1 MDNRAGEMEVFAAA
15 VDLGN
20 FSAAGRR
27 LGLSPSAVSKLV
39 TRLEERLGTRL
50 LVRST
55 RALQLTPE
63 GDAYLQRARRILAE
77 IEDTERVVAGGAAAA
92 PRGLLRLNVSVGFG
106 VRCVV
111 PLVPDFLKLYP
122 EVQLDLSLSDSIIDL
137 IEERADIAIRTGPLR
152 DSSLTARK
160 VMESPRVIVGAPDY
174 LKHRGIPKTPADLD
188 RHNCLIFNFRSTQT
202 DWPFRDPKSGKAF
215 MKPVGGNL
223 MVNNG
228 LTMRQMALRGVGLV
242 RLARFDVET
251 DIAAG
256 HLVPVL
262 EKFSAGDTVPFHAL
276 FVSHDYMAARI
287 RAFLDFLTDWIANNE
302 ARVRRRG

>member
-1 MDNRAGEMEVFAAA
+1 MDNRAGEMEVFVAA

-39 TRLEERLGTRL
+39 TRLEERLGSRL

-55 RALQLTPE
+55 RALTLTPE
-63 GDAYLQRARRILAE
+63 GDAYLQRARRILSE
-77 IEDTERVVAGGAAAA
+77 IEETERIVAGGAAAV
-92 PRGLLRLNVSVGFG
+92 PRGLLRINVSVGFG

-160 VMESPRVIVGAPDY
+160 VMESPRIITASPDY
-174 LKHRGIPKTPADLD
+174 LKRYGMPKTPADLD
-188 RHNCLIFNFRSTQT
+188 RHNCLIFNFRRTQVE
-202 DWPFRDPKSGKAF
+202 WPFRDPAAGKAF
-215 MKPVGGNL
+215 MKPISGNL

-228 LTMRQMALRGVGLV
+228 LTMRQMALHGVGLA
-242 RLARFDVET
+242 RLARFDVED

-256 HLVPVL
+256 TLVPVL
-262 EKFSAGDTVPFHAL
+262 EKFSAGDSVPFHAL

-287 RAFLDFLTDWIANNE
+287 RAFLDFLTERMAKSA
-302 ARVRRRG
+302 ARTRQR

>member
-1 MDNRAGEMEVFAAA
+1 MDNRAGEMEVFVAAL
-15 VDLGN
+15 DLGN

-27 LGLSPSAVSKLV
+27 LGLSPSAVSKLI

-63 GDAYLQRARRILAE
+63 GDAYLARARSILSQ
-77 IEDTERVVAGGAAAA
+77 IEETERVVAGGAAAV

-111 PLVPDFLKLYP
+111 PLVPDFLARYP

-160 VMESPRVIVGAPDY
+160 IMESPRIIVASPAY
-174 LKHRGIPKTPADLD
+174 LKQHGTPKTPDDLE
-188 RHNCLIFNFRSTQT
+188 RHNCLIFNFRRIQT
-202 DWPFRDPKSGKAF
+202 EWPFRDTRSGKAF
-215 MKPVGGNL
+215 MQPVTGNL

-228 LTMRQMALRGVGLV
+228 LTMRQMALRHVGLA
-242 RLARFDVET
+242 RLARFDVEA

-256 HLVPVL
+256 DLIPVL
-262 EKFSAGDTVPFHAL
+262 EDWSAGDMVPFHAL
-276 FVSHDYMAARI
+276 FVGHDYLAARI
-287 RAFLDFLTDWIANNE
+287 RAFLDFLTEWIERNE
-302 ARVRRRG
+302 ERVG

>member
-1 MDNRAGEMEVFAAA
+1 MDNRAGEMEVFVAA

-39 TRLEERLGTRL
+39 SRIEERLGTRL

-55 RALQLTPE
+55 RALTLTPE
-63 GDAYLQRARRILAE
+63 GDAYLARARRILNE
-77 IEDTERVVAGGAAAA
+77 IEETERVVAGGAAAL

-160 VMESPRVIVGAPDY
+160 VMESPRIIVGSRAY
-174 LKHRGIPKTPADLD
+174 LKQYGTPRNPAELH
-188 RHNCLIFNFRSTQT
+188 RHNCLVFNFRRTQI
-202 DWPFRDPKSGKAF
+202 DWPFRDPASGKHF
-215 MKPVGGNL
+215 VQPITGNL

-228 LTMRQMALRGVGLV
+228 LTMRQMALRGVGLA
-242 RLARFDVET
+242 RLARFDVEA

-256 HLVPVL
+256 TLVPVL

-276 FVSHDYMAARI
+276 FVGHDYMAARI
-287 RAFLDFLTDWIANNE
+287 RAFLDFLSDRIG
-302 ARVRRRG
+302 RDGRRPRKG

>member
-1 MDNRAGEMEVFAAA
+1 MDNRAGEMEVFVAAL
-15 VDLGN
+15 DLGN

-27 LGLSPSAVSKLV
+27 LGLSPSAVSKLI

-63 GDAYLQRARRILAE
+63 GDAYLARARSILGQ
-77 IEDTERVVAGGAAAA
+77 IEETERVVAGGAAAV

-111 PLVPDFLKLYP
+111 PLVPDFLARYP

-160 VMESPRVIVGAPDY
+160 IMESPRIIVASPVY
-174 LKHRGIPKTPADLD
+174 LKQHGTPKTPDDLD
-188 RHNCLIFNFRSTQT
+188 KHNCLIFNFRRIQT
-202 DWPFRDPKSGKAF
+202 EWPFRDARSGKAF
-215 MKPVGGNL
+215 MQPVAGNL

-228 LTMRQMALRGVGLV
+228 LTMRQMALRHVGLA
-242 RLARFDVET
+242 RLARFDVEA

-256 HLVPVL
+256 DLIPVL
-262 EKFSAGDTVPFHAL
+262 EEWSAGDMVPFHAL
-276 FVSHDYMAARI
+276 FVGHDYLAARI
-287 RAFLDFLTDWIANNE
+287 RAFLDFLTDRLSASRSRQAAI
-302 ARVRRRG
+302 